1 MMKEKQAKKPNS
13 GLVRF
18 AKAIE
23 RGGNRLPHPFYIF
36 LILIAIILVASWIC
50 SMAGVSV
57 TYLSASQAG
66 ETTEKTVAVV
76 NMLSKEQLQN
86 WLTNFV
92 TAFTDSPN
100 LTSVLIIT
108 MCVAICDESGFFKVG
123 LRKLLSKAP
132 DSMVTF
138 VLALAGVCS
147 NICSD
152 GGTIIMVML
161 GAVVFKALGRNPWI
175 GIIVGY
181 GSAGAG
187 YMGNLLPSVG
197 DVVVSSITNGVS
209 EPLGYPV
216 NPMVNYFVQ
225 CVSCIILALVT
236 TVLTEKILV
245 PLYGDVDRSLR
256 VKGERGGALQ
266 LSPEETRGMKF
277 AGFGALAF
285 IIVML
290 ICCVPKNGFLRAAD
304 GTLIPSS
311 PLMSSLVPIISIMF
325 ALLGICYG
333 VGAKVIQNKD
343 DIPKMMANGVKS
355 ITTMILILFVVA
367 EMLYV
372 FNTSNLATV
381 ISVSGERFLTSINFT
396 GFPLMIAFI
405 FLNAFTDLFMYSAS
419 AKWMILAPIFVP
431 MFINLGIEPSVT
443 QCLYRIGDSFTNN
456 LTPLNAALVY
466 AITMMNEYRMPE
478 INKEEAGIGTL
489 LSGQI
494 VFSLVY
500 MVVLI
505 ALFCVFYFFNLP
517 LGLGA

>member
-1 MMKEKQAKKPNS
+1 MKEKQAKKKGN

-23 RGGNRLPHPFYIF
+23 RVGNKLPHPFYIF
-36 LILIAIILVASWIC
+36 LILIGIVLVVSWAC

-57 TYLSASQAG
+57 TYLSASKTG

-86 WLTNFV
+86 WLTGFV
-92 TAFTDSPN
+92 TAFTNSPN

-123 LRKLLSKAP
+123 LRKLLGNAP
-132 DSMVTF
+132 NSMITF
-138 VLALAGVCS
+138 VLALVGVCS

-152 GGTIIMVML
+152 GGTILAVML
-161 GAVVFKALGRNPWI
+161 GAVVFKAVGRNPWI
-175 GIIVGY
+175 GIIIGY

-187 YMGNLLPSVG
+187 YIGNLLPSVG
-197 DVVVSSITNGVS
+197 DVVSSSITNGVS
-209 EPLGYPV
+209 EPLGYAV
-216 NPMVNYFVQ
+216 NPMVNYFFQSVG
-225 CVSCIILALVT
+225 CIVLALVT
-236 TVLTEKILV
+236 TILTEKILV
-245 PLYGDVDRSLR
+245 PLYGDTDRSLR
-256 VKGERGGALQ
+256 VKGDKSALA
-266 LSPEETRGMKF
+266 LTEEENRGMKF
-277 AGFGALAF
+277 AGIGAVVFVVL
-285 IIVML
+285 ML
-290 ICCVPKNGFLRAAD
+290 IFCVPKNGFLLAAD

-325 ALLGICYG
+325 AALGICYG
-333 VGAKVIQNKD
+333 VGARIIRSKN
-343 DIPKMMANGVKS
+343 DIPRMMANGVKS
-355 ITTMILILFVVA
+355 ISTMVLILFVVS

-381 ISVSGERFLTSINFT
+381 ISVQGERFLTSINFT

-405 FLNAFTDLFMYSAS
+405 IVIAFTNLFMYSAS

-431 MFINLGIEPSVT
+431 MFMNLGVNPAVT
-443 QCLYRIGDSFTNN
+443 QCLYRIGDSCTNN

-466 AITMMNEYRMPE
+466 AITLMNDYRVPE

-489 LSGQI
+489 LSGQV

-500 MVVLI
+500 LVVLI
-505 ALFCVFYFFNLP
+505 VLFCVFYFCNIP
-517 LGLGA
+517 LGLGV

>member
-1 MMKEKQAKKPNS
+1 MKGEKTKKNA
-13 GLVRF
+13 GILVRF

-23 RGGNRLPHPFYIF
+23 RVGNKLPHPFYIF
-36 LILIAIILVASWIC
+36 IILISIILIASWIC

-57 TYLSASQAG
+57 TYLSASKTG
-66 ETTEKTVAVV
+66 EVTEQTAEVV

-86 WLTNFV
+86 WLVGFV
-92 TAFTDSPN
+92 TAFTNSPN

-123 LRKLLSKAP
+123 LRKLLGKAP
-132 DSMVTF
+132 DGMVTF
-138 VLALAGVCS
+138 VLALVGVCS

-152 GGTIIMVML
+152 GGTILAVML
-161 GAVVFKALGRNPWI
+161 GAVVYKAVGRNPWI

-187 YMGNLLPSVG
+187 YVGNLLPSVG

-209 EPLGYPV
+209 EPLGFPV
-216 NPMVNYFVQ
+216 NPMVNYFFQSVA
-225 CVSCIILALVT
+225 CIVLALIT
-236 TVLTEKILV
+236 TIIAEKILV
-245 PLYGDVDRSLR
+245 PLYGDVERSLR
-256 VKGERGGALQ
+256 VKGDRSSLALT
-266 LSPEETRGMKF
+266 PEENRGMKF
-277 AGFGALAF
+277 AGVGA
-285 IIVML
+285 IVFVALML
-290 ICCVPKNGFLRAAD
+290 IFCIPKNGFLRSAD
-304 GTLIPSS
+304 GTLVPSS

-325 ALLGICYG
+325 VVLGICYG
-333 VGAKVIQNKD
+333 IGARVIRSKN

-355 ITTMILILFVVA
+355 IATMVLILFVVS

-372 FNTSNLATV
+372 FNTSKLATV
-381 ISVSGERFLTSINFT
+381 ISVSGERFLSSIHFT

-405 FLNAFTDLFMYSAS
+405 VVIAFTNLFMYSAS

-431 MFINLGIEPSVT
+431 MFLNLGINPVVT
-443 QCLYRIGDSFTNN
+443 QCLYRIGDSCTNN

-466 AITMMNEYRMPE
+466 AITLMNENRME
-478 INKEEAGIGTL
+478 SINKEEAGMGTL
-489 LSGQI
+489 LSGQV

-500 MVVLI
+500 LVVLI
-505 ALFCVFYFFNLP
+505 ALFCIFHFCKIP